1 MKKFFHKFEAP
12 QQGITIE
19 TNVPPHEDSLDRFK
33 KLIPKRDANT
43 TTPTLPEDTDEP
55 QPSVVE
61 KVVFE
66 LRDYN
71 WEQNV
76 NFHIGSFTLLGYRDA
91 NSNDRMLFRFLTPQ
105 EHAEKRV
112 MNSKASLLGQKPM
125 NTSMRKSQPTQSSE

>member
-12 QQGITIE
+12 QREITIE
-19 TNVPPHEDSLDRFK
+19 TNAPPREDSLDRFK
-33 KLIPKRDANT
+33 KLMPKRDANA
-43 TTPTLPEDTDEP
+43 TTPKLPEDMDEP
-55 QPSVVE
+55 QPSVAE
-61 KVVFE
+61 KVVFQ

-91 NSNDRMLFRFLTPQ
+91 NSNDRMLFRFLTTK

-112 MNSKASLLGQKPM
+112 MNSKASLLYIPPKKRPPM
-125 NTSMRKSQPTQSSE
+125 